1 MQAQIQALLVAG
13 EGRAERRAMGSNTGS
28 QMEVAKL
35 AIFNGEAGRIEG
47 FVIICRLYLRIKMKE
62 VTVEE
67 QMQWIFSYIQGELAD
82 IWKKNIIEKL
92 ETGEMEYETVKE
104 FLTSLKKEFGGGE
117 KESVEAAEL
126 RKLEQGGRTMEEFV
140 QEFKRTARG
149 SGFEE
154 RLLIEEFKRGMNGA
168 IRRKLMEAE
177 NQPGSIEQ
185 WFKRAMALN
194 KNWRESRREEE
205 RLRRKKEQGG
215 GTPKQE

>member
-1 MQAQIQALLVAG
+1 
-13 EGRAERRAMGSNTGS
+13 
-28 QMEVAKL
+28 MEVAKL

-149 SGFEE
+149 SGYEE